1 MQTVLRKTAT
11 KTKGKAV
18 AKKTGKKTKGNLDAI
33 LKAADE
39 ARRKGIENYARR

>member
-18 AKKTGKKTKGNLDAI
+18 AKKTTKKPKGNIEAI
-33 LKAADE
+33 LKAAKANKLDLSYL
-39 ARRKGIENYARR
+39 RV